1 MLFSI
6 IFTTNIRIDTFF
18 VYYKHMNREK
28 KQLPKKVLF
37 LKQHFTEHIKMT
49 VKRINVKNRTFQFL
63 NGMINIKNF
72 DSKLLKIK
80 TNDDYEKIY
89 NVNPLN
95 LIVNTADGHIEE
107 KDRSKYLTFA
117 FTGKNK
123 EVLKIHKT
131 LG

>member
-1 MLFSI
+1 
-6 IFTTNIRIDTFF
+6 
-18 VYYKHMNREK
+18 
-28 KQLPKKVLF
+28 
-37 LKQHFTEHIKMT
+37 MT
-49 VKRINVKNRTFQFL
+49 VKRINVKNRTYQFL

-123 EVLKIHKT
+123 EVLKIQKT